1 MNPSKPASKSKQS
14 CCWYCGKSML
24 DNSLGLHCKEVHN
37 KPKRVKGQT
46 TLSFAVPSGSD
57 QDKQEN
63 KSKSKS
69 PPPVSDDDDRSLNLP
84 GVDNRAENRP
94 EKCAKTEFLEVPSST
109 DHTSVTTSHAVVEE
123 KLDLILSG
131 CQIWI

>member
-84 GVDNRAENRP
+84 GIENRVEIAP
-94 EKCAKTEFLEVPSST
+94 RNVREQNSSRYR
-109 DHTSVTTSHAVVEE
+109 HLQTTPASQHH
-123 KLDLILSG
+123 I
-131 CQIWI
+131 Q